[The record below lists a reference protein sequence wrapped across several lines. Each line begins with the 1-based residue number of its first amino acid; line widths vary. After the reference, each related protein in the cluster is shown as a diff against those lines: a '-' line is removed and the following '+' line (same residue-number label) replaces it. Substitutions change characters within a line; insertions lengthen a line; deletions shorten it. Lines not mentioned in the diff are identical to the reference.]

1 LTRVGRSLGARH
13 GLLTLALLLAAVSTA
28 SPQRLEGLVNIRFQL
43 DARVF
48 AVMAALNAAGFDRG
62 AERLAPDSVRV
73 RVRERLTR
81 LDPDLKERLKGF
93 RAVRRTER
101 DDDGDVSAYVSL
113 ALLVG
118 APPRFELSIP
128 AEQLPTDAQG
138 IAGFE
143 RLTAEVWRAAGLD
156 ELWEKLHPAYAAE
169 VEAFRPDIR
178 GLILETLRYMKTEAR
193 VSLDRQVNFIPDLLG
208 PAGVV
213 NARNVADNYFV
224 VVGPASAERRPLR
237 SIRHEYLHFMID
249 PLIVKYAG
257 RLPEPE
263 PFLESVRRRGKVEA
277 RYAQDF
283 PLVVTESLIRVLELR
298 LDRSQEREKLAA
310 AFEEGLILA
319 PFFDEELTR
328 FESGALS
335 LQEAFPD
342 VVSRIRWDAE
352 KRRAEAIARPAEKTP
367 AVPLPAVSAEARRRL
382 VRANELLAAG
392 EFEAA
397 RVLLEEALAADPASA
412 SALFGLAQIAARAQD
427 LARALD
433 LYRRAA
439 DAAGPERWIAAWSYV
454 RRGNILEFQG
464 DHVGAQAEWKRVAGL
479 DGDLRGA
486 REAAERALSGGR

>member
-1 LTRVGRSLGARH
+1 LTFVGRNVAFV
-13 GLLTLALLLAAVSTA
+13 LLLAAVCTA
-28 SPQRLEGLVNIRFQL
+28 APQRLEGLVNIRFQL

-48 AVMAALNAAGFDRG
+48 AVMAALNAAGFDRD
-62 AERLAPDSVRV
+62 ADRIAPDSVRG

-81 LDPDLKERLKGF
+81 LDPDLKERLRGF
-93 RAVRRTER
+93 RAVRHTER
-101 DDDGDVSAYVSL
+101 DDAGDVSAYVSL

-118 APPRFELSIP
+118 APPRFELSVP
-128 AEQLPTDAQG
+128 AEELPQDAQG

-143 RLTAEVWRAAGLD
+143 RLTAEVWRAAALD
-156 ELWEKLHPAYAAE
+156 ELWEKVRPAYAAE

-178 GLILETLRYMKTEAR
+178 GLILETLRYMKTDAR

-224 VVGPASAERRPLR
+224 VVGPSSAGRRPLR

-263 PFLESVRRRGKVEA
+263 PFLESVRRRKQVEA

-283 PLVVTESLIRVLELR
+283 PLVVTESLLRALELR
-298 LDRSQEREKLAA
+298 LDRAQGREKLAA

-319 PFFDEELTR
+319 PFFDEELAR
-328 FESGALS
+328 FEGGALS
-335 LQEAFPD
+335 LQESFPD
-342 VVSRIRWDAE
+342 LVSRIRWDAE
-352 KRRAEAIARPAEKTP
+352 KKRAESITRPAEKAP
-367 AVPLPAVSAEARRRL
+367 APPQLPVSSEARRRL

-392 EFEAA
+392 EFESA
-397 RVLLEEALAADPASA
+397 RGLLEEVLAADPASA
-412 SALFGLAQIAARAQD
+412 AALFGLAQIAARAQD
-427 LARALD
+427 FARALD

-439 DAAGPERWIAAWSYV
+439 AAAGPERWIAAWSYV

-464 DHVGAQAEWKRVAGL
+464 DRAAAQMEWKRVAGL

-486 REAAERALSGGR
+486 REAAQRALSGAR